1 MKMHN
6 PAHPGR
12 ILAASFDENFTVE
25 QAAQKIN
32 VPVQELTDIMEGKA
46 PITTEIAIL
55 LSVIFPDDS
64 PSTWI
69 EMQTNYNIW
78 QIEHNQELRRQIL
91 AKHGIC
97 SDQA

>member
-1 MKMHN
+1 MKMYN

-46 PITTEIAIL
+46 PITAEIAFL
-55 LSVIFPDDS
+55 LCAIFPDDS

-69 EMQTNYNIW
+69 EMQADYDIW

-91 AKHGIC
+91 AKHGFC